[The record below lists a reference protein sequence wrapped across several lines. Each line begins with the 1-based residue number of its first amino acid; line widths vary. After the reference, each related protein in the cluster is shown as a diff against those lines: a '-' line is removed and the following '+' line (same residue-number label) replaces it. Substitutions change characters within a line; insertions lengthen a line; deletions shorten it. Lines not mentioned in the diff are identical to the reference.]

1 MAYLAPNNA
10 VYYLIRKWGQNT
22 SKKGKAEVY
31 NYTYSDEPIGLVWD
45 FFYDEDSYSMEKIG
59 TEYVITG
66 GLGETQ
72 DTFTDIRIDTIDLGD
87 FILEVLNNQEMR
99 EKYQELLEEDYYD
112 DEEE

>member
-1 MAYLAPNNA
+1 MPYLAPNDA
-10 VYYLIRKWGQNT
+10 SYYLIRKWRQST
-22 SKKGKAEVY
+22 SKKGEVEVY

-45 FFYDEDSYSMEKIG
+45 FFYDEDYYSMEKVG
-59 TEYVITG
+59 NEYLITG

-72 DTFTDIRIDTIDLGD
+72 DTFTDIRTSTIDLGD

-99 EKYQELLEEDYYD
+99 ANYQELLEKDYYD